1 MAETTPER
9 AGESGKAGVLAE
21 SLRKALVTGL
31 SAVFMTEEGIRSA
44 LAEMRLP
51 KEAIG
56 FLVQQTSNTRRELS
70 RLVAEELKGFLRNA
84 DFSATVRK
92 ALAGMKLEVRAEI
105 RFVEDGA
112 RLESLTTE
120 STASTPS
127 GRPPRRRRG

>member
-1 MAETTPER
+1 MAETKPAQ
-9 AGESGKAGVLAE
+9 AGESGRAGALAE

-31 SAVFMTEEGIRSA
+31 SAVFMTEEGVRSA
-44 LAEMRLP
+44 LSEMRLP

-56 FLVQQTSNTRRELS
+56 FLVQQTGNTRRELS

-105 RFVEDGA
+105 RLVEDGA

-120 STASTPS
+120 TAASPAST
-127 GRPPRRRRG
+127 RPRRRRRG